1 MVEKSKSLVLGW
13 VYSWFSKDRLK
24 GFAHEHYFL
33 IFKTQY
39 LNFLEI
45 QEYSNKNHGNAIFS
59 FLYRKDSRL
68 KQKLSSNQLED
79 M

>member
-1 MVEKSKSLVLGW
+1 MVEQSKSLVLCW
-13 VYSWFSKDRLK
+13 VYSWFSKGRLK
-24 GFAHEHYFL
+24 DVAHKHYFH

-39 LNFLEI
+39 LTFLEI
-45 QEYSNKNHGNAIFS
+45 QEYFNNNLGNAILS

-68 KQKLSSNQLED
+68 KQKLSSNQIED